1 MNRRRFLKSAA
12 AIAVLPIEGS
22 DLPTTSGERV
32 VTGPPARPVRLG
44 DPAWPSAASWDGLNH
59 KVGWRLIKV
68 RTPLAACQNGPDS
81 ATCSAVFKKRTRA
94 PRSARRRSPLS
105 SNSKGSP
112 I

>member
-12 AIAVLPIEGS
+12 AIAALPIEGS
-22 DLPTTSGERV
+22 DPPAPPGERV
-32 VTGPPARPVRLG
+32 VTGPPAHRVRLG

-59 KVGWRLIKV
+59 KVGWRLIKA

-94 PRSARRRSPLS
+94 PRGGARR
-105 SNSKGSP
+105 
-112 I
+112 